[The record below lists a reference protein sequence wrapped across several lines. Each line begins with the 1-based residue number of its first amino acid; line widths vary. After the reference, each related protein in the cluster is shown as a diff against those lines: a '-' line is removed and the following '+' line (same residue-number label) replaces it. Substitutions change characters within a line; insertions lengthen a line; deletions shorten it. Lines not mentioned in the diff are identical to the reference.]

1 MALTAEQQ
9 ELLNAQAANQATLQN
24 AQIAATNANEMMRC
38 KADCLRM
45 AQSIIF
51 ENRRLADANSPEI
64 TAADVTTLAATLNT
78 WINS

>member
-9 ELLNAQAANQATLQN
+9 SQVEFIEAQQA
-24 AQIAATNANEMMRC
+24 AQIAATAANENKRS

-51 ENRRLADANSPEI
+51 ENRRLADANTPAM
-64 TAADVTTLAATLNT
+64 TAEDVTALATTLCA
-78 WINS
+78 WVDS

>member
-51 ENRRLADANSPEI
+51 ENRRLADANSPDI
-64 TAADVTTLAATLNT
+64 TAADITALAATLNT

>member
-1 MALTAEQQ
+1 MALTEQEQ
-9 ELLNAQAANQATLQN
+9 AMVDASVANATTMQN
-24 AQIAATNANEMMRC
+24 AQIQATKDTEMMRC
-38 KADCLRM
+38 KTDCLRM

-51 ENRRLADANSPEI
+51 ENRRLADANSPAI

>member
-9 ELLNAQAANQATLQN
+9 ELLDAQTAASTAIQN
-24 AQIAATNANEMMRC
+24 AQIAATAANEMMRC

-51 ENRRLADANSPEI
+51 ENRRLADANSPDI